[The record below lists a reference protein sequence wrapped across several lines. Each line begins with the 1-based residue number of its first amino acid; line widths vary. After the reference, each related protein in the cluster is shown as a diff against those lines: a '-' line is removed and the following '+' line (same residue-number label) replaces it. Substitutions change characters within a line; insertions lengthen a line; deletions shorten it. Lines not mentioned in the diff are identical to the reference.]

1 MENSLLETVL
11 NEDSYEDYIEKII
24 NIFRLSSKESSILL
38 SLIIKDY
45 TCNIKLSIVG
55 QNGEKKEFNDMTL
68 KCDESFYK
76 NFLDVL
82 VQRFVYNNEVIT
94 KDIVNL
100 DGDSLVTLRFINC
113 NNDLF
118 SIDGLSQ
125 EHAKYLL
132 SLCENKKEKDTHYLD
147 ISASNNSVGAG
158 NVWIFIFMLVI
169 LIVAFILVIV
179 LFK

>member
-1 MENSLLETVL
+1 MEGSLLETVL

-55 QNGEKKEFNDMTL
+55 QNGEKEEFNDTTL

-82 VQRFVYNNEVIT
+82 VQKFVCNNDVIT

-118 SIDGLSQ
+118 SIDGLSD

-132 SLCENKKEKDTHYLD
+132 SLCEGKKEKSAHYLD
-147 ISASNNSVGAG
+147 IAASNNSVGAG
-158 NVWIFIFMLVI
+158 NVWIFVLMLVI
-169 LIVAFILVIV
+169 LVLAFVLIVI